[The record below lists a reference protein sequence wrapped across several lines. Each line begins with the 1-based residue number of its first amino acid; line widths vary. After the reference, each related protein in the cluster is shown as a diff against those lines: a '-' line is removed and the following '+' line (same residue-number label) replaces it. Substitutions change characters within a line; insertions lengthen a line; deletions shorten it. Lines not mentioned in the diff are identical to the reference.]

1 MVFGPQLKRIRWTY
15 VSGHEER
22 SYSGLGSEY
31 ESAKRLRCRVRLYGR
46 DFRIRFRGLNR
57 DNVESGL
64 ALVKPRSGSRAL
76 LIQNVDRLGRAGKCS
91 NSVVRAAT
99 SNKCS
104 QLSAR

>member
-1 MVFGPQLKRIRWTY
+1 MVHGPQLKRIRWTY

-64 ALVKPRSGSRAL
+64 ALVKPKTGPAAL
-76 LIQNVDRLGRAGKCS
+76 PFGNVHRPERHETINALQACG
-91 NSVVRAAT
+91 AT
-99 SNKCS
+99 ANK
-104 QLSAR
+104 R